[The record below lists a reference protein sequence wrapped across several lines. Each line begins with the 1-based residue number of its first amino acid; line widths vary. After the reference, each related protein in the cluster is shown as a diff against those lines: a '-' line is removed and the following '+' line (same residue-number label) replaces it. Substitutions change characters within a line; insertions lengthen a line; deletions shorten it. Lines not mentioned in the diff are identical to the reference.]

1 MRMTVVLL
9 ALLVGLGVTPARAAE
24 YRLQVANLHEQSLRH
39 FVNGGVG
46 TGSGELTLDRLEQAL
61 DAGSIGAGAFLP
73 DRALQVSSAGVAQA
87 FGAVAARGAVKPGEG
102 KQLWDEVVW
111 EGKPGER
118 SVWLIAGSTPHVQEV
133 REVALKG
140 SNGLRYYLPYHVT
153 GRPAPQAAVAYPLM
167 FLRFYEDR
175 GGLWERY
182 LSKSVG
188 LGEGIA
194 AVVGINQSP
203 GFPDWVYIVVQHPAE
218 PATFKVV
225 VAWDR
230 RENADR
236 SSKEGRSP

>member
-1 MRMTVVLL
+1 MRRAVVFLVLL
-9 ALLVGLGVTPARAAE
+9 LGVGVSTAGAVE

-46 TGSGELTLDRLEQAL
+46 TGSGELALDGLERAL
-61 DAGSIGAGAFLP
+61 DAGSVGAGAFLP
-73 DRALQVSSAGVAQA
+73 DRALQVSREGVAHA
-87 FGAVAARGAVKPGEG
+87 FGAVGARGAVKPGEG
-102 KQLWDEVVW
+102 NRLWDEMVW

-133 REVALKG
+133 RGVALKG
-140 SNGLRYYLPYHVT
+140 SNGLRFSLPYRVT
-153 GRPAPQAAVAYPLM
+153 GRPVPQAVVAYPLM

-194 AVVGINQSP
+194 AVVGINE
-203 GFPDWVYIVVQHPAE
+203 GGAFPDWVYIVVQHPAE

-225 VAWDR
+225 VGWDR
-230 RENADR
+230 RESADR
-236 SSKEGRSP
+236 SSKEGRFP

>member
-1 MRMTVVLL
+1 MRRRVVALTLL
-9 ALLVGLGVTPARAAE
+9 ATFGAAPAGAVE
-24 YRLQVANLHEQSLRH
+24 LRLQVANLHEQSLRH

-46 TGSGELTLDRLEQAL
+46 TGSGELTLNRLEQAL
-61 DAGSIGAGAFLP
+61 DAGSVGAGAFLP
-73 DRALQVSSAGVAQA
+73 DRVLQVSRAGVAQA
-87 FGAVAARGAVKPGEG
+87 FGAVTARAAVKPGEG

-153 GRPAPQAAVAYPLM
+153 GKPNPQAVVAYPLM

-203 GFPDWVYIVVQHPAE
+203 AFPDWVYVVVQHPAE
-218 PATFKVV
+218 PTTFKVV
-225 VAWDR
+225 IAWDR
-230 RENADR
+230 RENVDR

>member
-1 MRMTVVLL
+1 MRRAVVLL
-9 ALLVGLGVTPARAAE
+9 SILVGVVVTPAGAVE

-39 FVNGGVG
+39 FVNGRVG
-46 TGSGELTLDRLEQAL
+46 TGSGELALDRLEQAL
-61 DAGSIGAGAFLP
+61 DAGNVGSGAFLP
-73 DRALQVSSAGVAQA
+73 DRLVQVPREGVAQA
-87 FGAVAARGAVKPGEG
+87 FGAVLARAAVKPGEG

-133 REVALKG
+133 RGVALKG
-140 SNGLRYYLPYHVT
+140 SNGLRFYLPYRVT
-153 GRPAPQAAVAYPLM
+153 GKPAPQAVVAYPLQ

-188 LGEGIA
+188 LGDGIA
-194 AVVGINQSP
+194 AVVGINE
-203 GFPDWVYIVVQHPAE
+203 GGAFPDWVYVVVQHPAE

-225 VAWDR
+225 VGWDR
-230 RENADR
+230 RENVDR